1 MGAGW
6 ANLLDHTLMRS
17 PQSAAGGTFLRCH
30 SNGIPSDLAFGV
42 LVPDIREQPQS
53 QLVFQPLDLAPEL
66 IAISGSGPVLPHT
79 AQLRLQTTNFFHNQ
93 SIPCAESTSMIS
105 VTVQESCG
113 STRQVHSLCTARWL
127 DIGPYVENCTTGL
140 PRCHWRMRLSRTK
153 RSNLENQPSRGAY
166 VPLEG
171 YSSDERSAASAAVS
185 AWTCG

>member
-1 MGAGW
+1 
-6 ANLLDHTLMRS
+6 MRS
-17 PQSAAGGTFLRCH
+17 PQSAASGTFLRCH

-93 SIPCAESTSMIS
+93 SIPCSESTSMIS

-127 DIGPYVENCTTGL
+127 DIGPYVENAHAAL
-140 PRCHWRMRLSRTK
+140 PYKEIKLRKSTKQGCLRSFRRLFQRRAKCGKCGGKRVDVRLNWKEVRLPNRVKGWSRSLK
-153 RSNLENQPSRGAY
+153 
-166 VPLEG
+166 
-171 YSSDERSAASAAVS
+171 
-185 AWTCG
+185 